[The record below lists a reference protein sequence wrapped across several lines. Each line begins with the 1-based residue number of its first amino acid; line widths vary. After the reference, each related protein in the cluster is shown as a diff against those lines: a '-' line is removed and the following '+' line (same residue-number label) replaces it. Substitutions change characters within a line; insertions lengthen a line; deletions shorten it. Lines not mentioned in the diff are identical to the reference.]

1 MNVKDVTFK
10 TVAKSIANTVSDVLA
25 NSDFISRTIGM
36 NNSYEDIMF
45 IVQALG
51 REPISLL
58 GKDYAF
64 IYDHVRRNYMQ
75 GKDIPSKNFEYCN
88 KFTFYK
94 EVPTVRFADPYND
107 PMNLLDRWKSSFSTL
122 DTSIGQTTLHYSESD
137 DEHTN
142 NKAISNQSDLE
153 NANPGT
159 AHGSIESYQ
168 PNLPYCDLVGKT
180 NSNFNHGKYETLIAR
195 FHTNIESSKNQN
207 DPTQSANSKQYGQS
221 HGRNLLKITPD
232 NPNGYENPYCRVWT
246 YHHQYN
252 QIKRQIRPFDDAFSQ
267 EKLQER
273 ESVGGG
279 VGFRT
284 IESKTYE
291 FEGGSKRL
299 DRYGVLNYNNGTVNI
314 APTAKIKDYFEHK
327 QSDYQKNIIETKKC
341 MFSIENL
348 AWRDDKVRRDEFD
361 AYGLSP
367 EQKGPLGGR
376 IMWFPPYNLKFN
388 ESVNVNWN
396 PNQFIG
402 RGEKVYTYTD
412 TERKGTL
419 SFTLLIDHPSILDY
433 WTGHERNGMK
443 NNGMQLDPKDIGGVD
458 NTQNQENTLL
468 RFFAGCDI
476 LTAKPQ
482 EYRRREIKPEITLEP
497 SKPKEDKP
505 QEPEV
510 ARTTKHKICAVLY
523 YPNNYSG
530 VDDLPFGKNPYVNAV
545 HYLMNGIGAQKYV
558 NDNKDAED
566 IPTTISI
573 APSRDGANHGG
584 YEIGS
589 NISIVTNALSTDSS
603 KRRKTYSDTTSSA
616 IKAQYLTDS
625 DGEPPLVV
633 KYGDNEYT
641 LAKIVGNE
649 AMTYAETNKKLW
661 YRKRWYY
668 RVDKVYEN
676 DKLTNPISYID
687 TKCENLNG
695 KGYEKGRSTTGSI
708 NIPKEGGESD
718 FHLISFA
725 SLFKALEGNEN
736 KVIGGEDVNEDDVRL
751 VREICD
757 YQNNGIKIKSINFR
771 GHASAAGRGTSNT
784 TLSNNRA
791 RTFKAWMASKGFPNP
806 EDGSEPKI
814 LDPIRQDGSKN
825 NIDNG
830 DANSLLA
837 KIWRSASVMIE
848 YEKTEVINASE
859 AEPIKNKN
867 GVTNIKIEI
876 KDKNSSSNNILDAY
890 DWLHNTPEGKAVL
903 GSHPELGMKDRF
915 GMGLGGALSWK
926 DIEKATGKDYT
937 STTSWD
943 YVNTSQNEDIG
954 IKSST
959 VKRYDNEGEFF
970 EALSDKDPFLHHL
983 ITDKIKYFDPAYHSI
998 SPEGFN
1004 ARLTFLHQCTRQ
1016 GSTVGNADS
1025 AVASTAYNLAFGRPP
1040 VCVLRVGDFYYTKI
1054 IIDSIQINYDSPQW
1068 DMNPEGIGMMPMF
1081 ADINISFAFLGGSD
1095 LGGPIARLQNAVS
1108 FNYYANA
1115 SVYDNRA
1122 EKVEY
1127 DPEGSGK
1134 EIKFKGYNY
1143 PNMYVG
1149 DRLTEGRKSDEGKM
1163 DGIEPDEF

>member
-10 TVAKSIANTVSDVLA
+10 TVAKSVANTVSDVLA

-58 GKDYAF
+58 GKNYAF

-159 AHGSIESYQ
+159 AHGSIKSYQ

-195 FHTNIESSKNQN
+195 FHTNIDSSKNQN
-207 DPTQSANSKQYGQS
+207 DPTQSANSKKYGQS

-252 QIKRQIRPFDDAFSQ
+252 QIKRQIRPLTDDYGSTLSQ
-267 EKLQER
+267 EEL
-273 ESVGGG
+273 ESLEQVGYYNT

-284 IESKTYE
+284 IPSRTYK

-482 EYRRREIKPEITLEP
+482 EYRRREVKPEITPELP
-497 SKPKEDKP
+497 KPKVDKP
-505 QEPEV
+505 QEPEA

-566 IPTTISI
+566 IPTNINI
-573 APSRDGANHGG
+573 APSEYGANHGG
-584 YEIGS
+584 YEIGG

-641 LAKIVGNE
+641 LAKIVGNK

-687 TKCENLNG
+687 TRCENLNG

-708 NIPKEGGESD
+708 NIPKEGGESN

-757 YQNNGIKIKSINFR
+757 YQNYGIKIKSINFR
-771 GHASAAGRGTSNT
+771 GHASAAGRGSSNT

-791 RTFKAWMASKGFPNP
+791 ETFKAWMTSKGFPNP

-837 KIWRSASVMIE
+837 KIWRSASVIIE
-848 YEKTEVINASE
+848 YEKEDSGNASE
-859 AEPIKNKN
+859 LEP
-867 GVTNIKIEI
+867 TNIKTNQDKDGKALTTEKLEI
-876 KDKNSSSNNILDAY
+876 KTKETSKNTYL
-890 DWLHNTPEGKAVL
+890 
-903 GSHPELGMKDRF
+903 R
-915 GMGLGGALSWK
+915 GLEKVFNGENGITTK
-926 DIEKATGKDYT
+926 DIWGVYDKVMGTNHLNPDDLETFDNSYLKLDSFK
-937 STTSWD
+937 
-943 YVNTSQNEDIG
+943 Q
-954 IKSST
+954 ST

-1081 ADINISFAFLGGSD
+1081 ADITISFAFLGGSD